1 MKRCALQLVPSLK
14 QAVWAGNRLCAV
26 YGTAEPVAEAWVVSG
41 HPNGES
47 TVTGGA
53 YHGLTLWQAVL
64 AMGKDAVAEGFD
76 GEAFPQLIKL
86 IDAGSP
92 LSVQVH
98 PDDGFAMKYENSPG
112 KTEAWWVVEAEEGA
126 TLVYGLKR
134 PVQGEELRRAAEEG
148 SMEEL
153 LNQVPARE
161 GEVFFIPA
169 GTVHAI
175 GRGQLIAEVQ
185 QPSDVTYRL
194 YDYNRPGADGK
205 PRPLH
210 LDKAMQVACC
220 DTQPLLPEER
230 FPEKLSVPG
239 LFGAARLEVNGA
251 KTLLVDARSYA
262 ALLGIEGT
270 VKLTALGES
279 FSLGRGE
286 CVFVPAASGE
296 ICLQGQGKCLCF
308 GME

>member
-1 MKRCALQLVPSLK
+1 MKRCALQLSPALK
-14 QAVWAGNRLCAV
+14 QAVWAGNRLSAV

-47 TVTGGA
+47 TVEGGP
-53 YHGLTLWQAVL
+53 YPGKTLWQAVL

-76 GEAFPQLIKL
+76 GAAFPQLIKL

-98 PDDGFAMKYENSPG
+98 PDDSFASEYENSPG
-112 KTEAWWVVEAEEGA
+112 KTEAWWVVEAEENA
-126 TLVYGLKR
+126 TLVYGLKKAVD
-134 PVQGEELRRAAEEG
+134 PGELRCAAEEG
-148 SMEEL
+148 RMEDL
-153 LNQVPARE
+153 LNQVPARA

-220 DTQPLLPEER
+220 TPQPLLPEER
-230 FPEKLSVPG
+230 FPEKLSVAG
-239 LFGAARLEVNGA
+239 LFGASRVEIRGKKSL
-251 KTLLVDARSYA
+251 TVDALSYA
-262 ALLGIEGT
+262 AFLGIEGC
-270 VKLTALGES
+270 VSLTAFNET
-279 FSLGRGE
+279 FSLEAGQ
-286 CVFVPAASGE
+286 CVFVPAGAGE
-296 ICLQGQGKCLCF
+296 ICLEGQGQCLRF